1 VTRKHPVEW
10 AARIGRLNAA
20 INAEVDDLM
29 DSLERGPDD
38 WAARGLAELGR
49 HLAETAADT
58 IDLAES
64 AAPAENGARRGTDRW
79 PA

>member
-1 VTRKHPVEW
+1 VSRKHPVEW
-10 AARIGRLNAA
+10 TARICRLNAA

-29 DSLERGPDD
+29 DSLELGPDD
-38 WAARGLAELGR
+38 WAARGLAEIGR

-58 IDLAES
+58 IDLAE
-64 AAPAENGARRGTDRW
+64 NGARQGPDRW